1 MQSAKHFV
9 FTVFHGEIHV
19 VYRNLRN
26 RLKVVVVKKS
36 VFSLFNNSKLPESNS
51 T

>member
-1 MQSAKHFV
+1 
-9 FTVFHGEIHV
+9 
-19 VYRNLRN
+19 
-26 RLKVVVVKKS
+26 VVVVKKS

>member
-1 MQSAKHFV
+1 
-9 FTVFHGEIHV
+9 
-19 VYRNLRN
+19 
-26 RLKVVVVKKS
+26 LKVVVVKKS